1 MLTKL
6 FFPTSAGVRV
16 DRVWWEGPTLH
27 LAATTTRRTARCPL
41 CHRRS
46 KRVHSRYGR
55 TIADLPCA
63 GAVVT
68 LHLRTRRF
76 VCRVRW
82 CRRKVFTE
90 RLPALVA
97 PSARRT
103 NRLRAQL
110 QRTGFDLGG
119 APGAQ
124 HATAT
129 GMPVSR
135 RTLLRLVRAAPVP
148 EAGAVR
154 VLGVDDWAQKRGRT
168 YGTILVNLETQEVID
183 LLPDRGAQTLAA
195 WLQQHPEVEII
206 SRDRGG
212 AYADGARQGA
222 PQAVQV
228 ADRFHLVKNVIESLD
243 RFLTHKHQDV
253 RHANHALCPPAPEMG
268 SADQAADPAAP
279 AVPSTRVEQI
289 QQERRARRHA
299 RYEEVMALHAAGYS
313 LRAIARRVRLSRHT
327 VQRFVRADGFPER
340 KAKARRRTLL
350 TPYEPYLRARWESGE
365 QNATLLWQE
374 IRAQGYQ
381 GCASNVRHHLASW
394 RTGPARRRYRRIC
407 STSTTSVSAPP
418 TYTTRQTVWLLLRP
432 LEELSAQEQ
441 NYLTHLYHAC
451 PHVALAQTLVQEFRT
466 LLRERNVTDLYVWL
480 RSAGACP
487 IQELRA
493 VARRMWLDQRA
504 IEAAV
509 TLDWSQ
515 GQTEGQVNRL
525 KVLKRTMYGRAKF
538 DLLRTRVLHAA

>member
-6 FFPTSAGVRV
+6 FFPTGAGVRV
-16 DRVWWEGPTLH
+16 DRVWWEGQMLH
-27 LAATTTRRTARCPL
+27 VAATTTRRTARCPC

-46 KRVHSRYGR
+46 KRIHSRYGR
-55 TIADLPCA
+55 TIADLPCV

-76 VCRVRW
+76 ACRVRW
-82 CRRKVFTE
+82 CRRKIFTE

-97 PSARRT
+97 LSARRT

-129 GMPVSR
+129 GTPVSR
-135 RTLLRLVRAAPVP
+135 RTLLRLVRAAPVL

-154 VLGVDDWAQKRGRT
+154 VVGVDDWAQKRGRT

-183 LLPDRGAQTLAA
+183 LLPDRTAEALAA
-195 WLQQHPEVEII
+195 WLRQHPEVEII

-228 ADRFHLVKNVIESLD
+228 ADRFHLVKNVVEGLD
-243 RFLTHKHQDV
+243 RFLTRKHQAV
-253 RHANHALCPPAPEMG
+253 RHANQALCPPTPQAG
-268 SADQAADPAAP
+268 SDDRAVAPAAP
-279 AVPSTRVEQI
+279 PTRVEQI

-313 LRAIARRVRLSRHT
+313 LRAIARRAHLSRHT

-340 KAKARRRTLL
+340 TAKARRRTLL
-350 TPYEPYLRARWESGE
+350 TPYEPYLCQRWESGE
-365 QNATLLWQE
+365 HNATLLWQE
-374 IRAQGYQ
+374 IRAQGFR
-381 GCASNVRHHLASW
+381 GCASHVRHHLASW

-407 STSTTSVSAPP
+407 STGTAPEPAPP
-418 TYTTRQTVWLLLRP
+418 TYTTRQTLWLLLRP
-432 LEELSAQEQ
+432 LEELSAEEQ
-441 NYLTHLYHAC
+441 SYLTHLYHAC
-451 PHVALAQTLVQEFRT
+451 PHVALAQALVQEFRT
-466 LLRERNVTDLYVWL
+466 LLRERNIADLYAWL
-480 RSAGACP
+480 HSAEACP

-493 VARRMWLDQRA
+493 VARRMWLDRRA

-509 TLDWSQ
+509 TLNWSQ

-525 KVLKRTMYGRAKF
+525 KVLKRTMYGRASF
-538 DLLRTRVLHAA
+538 DLLRARVLHAA